1 MASTMRIREC
11 WQMFNRCIHSY
22 LFVSSSRLKNTN
34 KILKIAIFWSKM
46 AVLLG
51 LHCCAQKNERLKM
64 QYEFL
69 SAGATGDLKCGLWT
83 IKVQNIFFL
92 LMLTSFPDYLDVICK
107 QLVSRVSS
115 GDQTLENNKTLA
127 LRARVSYRFLVFGSP
142 DETLKLVV
150 YI

>member
-1 MASTMRIREC
+1 
-11 WQMFNRCIHSY
+11 MFS
-22 LFVSSSRLKNTN
+22 FE
-34 KILKIAIFWSKM
+34 IL
-46 AVLLG
+46 
-51 LHCCAQKNERLKM
+51 
-64 QYEFL
+64 
-69 SAGATGDLKCGLWT
+69 
-83 IKVQNIFFL
+83 
-92 LMLTSFPDYLDVICK
+92 CK